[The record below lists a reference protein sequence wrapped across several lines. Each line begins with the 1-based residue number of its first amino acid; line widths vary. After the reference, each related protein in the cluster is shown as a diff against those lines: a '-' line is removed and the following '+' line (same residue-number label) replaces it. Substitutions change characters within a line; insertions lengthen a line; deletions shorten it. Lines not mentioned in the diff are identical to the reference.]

1 MSLLASPLL
10 PSLRSAAV
18 ARLRATGSV
27 FAEDEADLLL
37 AAAGTPAA
45 LDAMVER
52 RAAGLPLELV
62 LGWAEFCGL
71 RVTVSPGVFVPRRR
85 TEFLARQAI
94 ALATAARTAARG
106 GRTGAVTEAVRPVV
120 VDLCCGSGAV
130 GAALAAAVPGVE
142 LYAADIDPAAVRCAR
157 RNIPGTVGEVSEGD
171 LYEGLPAAVRGR
183 IDVLVANV
191 PYVPTRQVGLL
202 PPEARDH
209 EPLVALDGG
218 ADGLDILRRVTAA
231 APQWLAP
238 GGHLLVETSERQAA
252 SAAEVFRRSGLTPRV
267 VTSEEEYA
275 TIVIGGESAVPGS
288 AAPGRSGPRG

>member
-1 MSLLASPLL
+1 MSLLASSLL

-37 AAAGTPAA
+37 AAAGDPAA
-45 LDAMVER
+45 LDVMVAR

-71 RVTVSPGVFVPRRR
+71 RVVVAPGVFVPRRR

-94 ALATAARTAARG
+94 ALATAAVR
-106 GRTGAVTEAVRPVV
+106 RPVV

-130 GAALAAAVPGVE
+130 GAALAAAVPAPGVE

-157 RNIPGTVGEVSEGD
+157 RNIPAAVGEVSEGD
-171 LYEGLPAAVRGR
+171 LYEALPAAVRGR

-191 PYVPTRQVGLL
+191 PYVPTQQVGLL

-238 GGHLLVETSERQAA
+238 GGHLLVETSERQAV

-275 TIVIGGESAVPGS
+275 TVVIGSVGRGESGSKSASGS
-288 AAPGRSGPRG
+288 AGPGRSGPRG